1 LSEELSRA
9 RARGHQAAAE
19 VDRLQKK
26 IDDLQHLNDMERQ
39 VSIINS
45 AMVVLQ
51 CGMDLNPECSMKS
64 AT

>member
-1 LSEELSRA
+1 MSEELSRA

-26 IDDLQHLNDMERQ
+26 VDDLQHLNDMERQ

-45 AMVVLQ
+45 AMMILQ
-51 CGMDLNPECSMKS
+51 CGMDLKS
-64 AT
+64 EV